1 MFPNKKTQYYRIISA
16 LELEWEPRREHAVER
31 NFHAISF
38 RIKGNA
44 VFEHGKES
52 TSVGVGDV
60 AFVPA
65 GHAYT
70 LDEKSRAHLFVI
82 HFETLPDRISGLEAI
97 RVANPLWY
105 EEHFRM
111 LHRIWQRK
119 ETGYRL
125 SATSVFYRILE
136 ELERERENEKPC
148 TADRLTRV
156 VEYIHANYTDPTL
169 SVARLAE
176 MYGASPTYFRRIFKE
191 TTSALPLQYLNKLRL
206 KRAEE
211 LLRSGYYTVA
221 QAASESGFSDVKYFS
236 RFVKKTKG
244 DAPSRLWKE

>member
-1 MFPNKKTQYYRIISA
+1 MFPSKKTQYYRIVSA
-16 LELEWEPRREHAVER
+16 LELEWEPRREHAVAR
-31 NFHAISF
+31 SFHAISF

-52 TSVGVGDV
+52 STVGAGDV

-65 GHAYT
+65 GYSYT

-82 HFETLPDRISGLEAI
+82 HFETVPDKIAGLESI
-97 RVANPLWY
+97 KVANPLWY
-105 EEHFRM
+105 EEHFRK
-111 LHRIWQRK
+111 LHHIWQRK

-125 SATSVFYRILE
+125 AATSVFYRILE
-136 ELERERENEKPC
+136 ELEREGEEKKPC
-148 TADRLTRV
+148 TIDRLSRV
-156 VEYIHANYTDPTL
+156 IEYIHANYTDPAL
-169 SVARLAE
+169 SVSKLAE

-191 TTSALPLQYLNKLRL
+191 SMNALPLQYLNKLRL

-221 QAASESGFSDVKYFS
+221 QAATESGFSDVKYFS
-236 RFVKKTKG
+236 RIVKKIKG

>member
-1 MFPNKKTQYYRIISA
+1 MFPNKKTQYYRLISA
-16 LELEWEPRREHAVER
+16 LELEWEPRCEHAPER

-44 VFEHGKES
+44 VFEHGSES
-52 TSVGVGDV
+52 TSVGAGEV

-65 GHAYT
+65 GYSYT

-82 HFETLPDRISGLEAI
+82 HFDTVPDKISGLESI
-97 RVANPLWY
+97 KVANPLWY

-125 SATSVFYRILE
+125 AATSVFYRILE
-136 ELERERENEKPC
+136 ELEREGEEKKPC
-148 TADRLTRV
+148 TKDRLSRV

-169 SVARLAE
+169 SITRLAE
-176 MYGASPTYFRRIFKE
+176 MYGASSTYFRRIFKE
-191 TTSALPLQYLNKLRL
+191 SMSSLPLQYLNKLRL

-221 QAASESGFSDVKYFS
+221 QAAAESGFSDVKYFS
-236 RFVKKTKG
+236 RFVKKING
-244 DAPSRLWKE
+244 DAPSRLWKV